1 MLLSYLPAFYFVVFS
16 FGMLIPNSLSDC
28 FFRMKNNIVGMET
41 NMEQLLEKVS
51 SFFFQF
57 FSRPK
62 SYLLYLVLILTQE
75 VKDET
80 ELCGKC

>member
-1 MLLSYLPAFYFVVFS
+1 MLLQD
-16 FGMLIPNSLSDC
+16 SLGDC

-51 SFFFQF
+51 SR
-57 FSRPK
+57 SK

-75 VKDET
+75 AKDKK
-80 ELCGKC
+80 ELCGKY